1 LDSQTNFYIYVMKE
15 NVGYFSLALALVI
28 GVFIASD
35 AYLER
40 TRTND
45 SIRVTGL
52 GKRDF
57 KSDLIVWEASFS
69 RKSMDLQSAY
79 ASLKS
84 DRNEVTE
91 FLKAE
96 GVPEDEMVFS
106 SVDINKEFDYRYDQ
120 NGNGSQVFTGHR
132 LTQRVEINSKE
143 IETVE
148 KVSRKVTDLI
158 NQGVEINSYAPN
170 YYYTGLSELKI
181 EMIAAATEDARIR
194 AESIA
199 DNAGAELGELH
210 KADMGIFQII
220 GQNSNEDYSW
230 GGTYNT
236 SSKFKTATITM
247 RLEFGVD

>member
-1 LDSQTNFYIYVMKE
+1 MKA
-15 NVGYFSLALALVI
+15 NLGLFSLAVAFVI
-28 GVFIASD
+28 GVFFASES
-35 AYLER
+35 YLDR
-40 TRTND
+40 SRTND

-52 GKRDF
+52 GKIDF

-69 RKSMDLQSAY
+69 RKSIDLQSAY
-79 ASLKS
+79 ASLEG
-84 DRNEVTE
+84 DRMRVSA
-91 FLKAE
+91 FLKSE
-96 GVPEDEMVFS
+96 GVSSEEIVFS
-106 SVDINKEFDYRYDQ
+106 SVDINKEFDYHYDQ
-120 NGNGSQVFTGHR
+120 DGNGSQVFSGHL
-132 LTQRVEINSKE
+132 LTQKVEINSKE
-143 IETVE
+143 IETIE
-148 KVSRKVTDLI
+148 MISRKVTDLI

-170 YYYTGLSELKI
+170 YYYTGLSALKI

-199 DNAGAELGELH
+199 ENAGADLGDLH

-236 SSKFKTATITM
+236 SSKLKTATITM

>member
-1 LDSQTNFYIYVMKE
+1 MKV
-15 NVGYFSLALALVI
+15 NLGLFALAVAFVI
-28 GVFIASD
+28 GAFFASE
-35 AYLER
+35 AYLDR
-40 TRTND
+40 SRTND
-45 SIRVTGL
+45 GIRVTGL

-79 ASLKS
+79 TSLEE
-84 DRNEVTE
+84 DRSRVAD
-91 FLKAE
+91 FLISE
-96 GVPEDEMVFS
+96 GVLTDEMVFS
-106 SVDINKEFDYRYDQ
+106 SVDINKEFDYQYDQ
-120 NGNGSQVFTGHR
+120 NGNGRQVFTGHR

-143 IETVE
+143 IETTE
-148 KVSRKVTDLI
+148 EISRRVTGLI

-194 AESIA
+194 AERIA
-199 DNAGAELGELH
+199 ENAGADLGELH

-236 SSKFKTATITM
+236 SSKMKTATITM
-247 RLEFGVD
+247 RLEFGVDD

>member
-1 LDSQTNFYIYVMKE
+1 MKTNLGLFA
-15 NVGYFSLALALVI
+15 LALAFVI
-28 GVFIASD
+28 GVFVASG
-35 AYLER
+35 AYLDR
-40 TRTND
+40 TRVND
-45 SIRVTGL
+45 SIKVTGL

-79 ASLKS
+79 ASLEG
-84 DRNEVTE
+84 DRKRVTD
-91 FLKAE
+91 FLKSE
-96 GVPEDEMVFS
+96 GVAAEEIVFS

-120 NGNGSQVFTGHR
+120 NGNGSQVFNGHR
-132 LTQRVEINSKE
+132 LAQRVEIKSKD

-148 KVSRKVTDLI
+148 MISRKVTDLI

-199 DNAGAELGELH
+199 ENAGAKLGDLH

-247 RLEFGVD
+247 RLEFGVN